1 MKNNKTNPIKIVVM
15 LVLLVLVVAL
25 FNPSKLGFLPE
36 NIRFMLEDFVAKY
49 FANAAISSINLQT
62 IGAAVLTIA
71 VTWLVAQ
78 IVKFIFGCFKCKKG
92 RSETIHQLIGDLCKY
107 VIYIVGWAIALG
119 CFGID
124 TSAIFASIGV
134 VGIVVGFGAQSL
146 IEDVIT
152 GLFIIFEG
160 EFEVG
165 DIISVDGFRGEVKSI
180 GLRTVSIM
188 DVGGN
193 IRVVNNSEISSL
205 INLSEV
211 KSVAVVNVPL
221 SYEDSLEAAEKAIQ
235 EALANIP
242 SNHPEIFTEAPIYKG
257 VNALVETHVELLVIA
272 SVKEEH
278 VYDAERII
286 KREIKLAYEKAG
298 LQTPCAA

>member
-1 MKNNKTNPIKIVVM
+1 MKNNKINPVKIVLM
-15 LVLLVLVVAL
+15 LVLLALVVAI
-25 FNPSKLGFLPE
+25 FNPSKLGFLPQD
-36 NIRFMLEDFVAKY
+36 IRFMLEDFVTKY

-78 IVKFIFGCFKCKKG
+78 IVKFIFGCFKLKKG

-107 VIYIVGWAIALG
+107 AIYIVGWGIALG

-124 TSAIFASIGV
+124 TSAIFASVGV
-134 VGIVVGFGAQSL
+134 IGIVVGFGAQSL

-180 GLRTVSIM
+180 GLRTVSII
-188 DVGGN
+188 DAGGN

-221 SYEDSLEAAEKAIQ
+221 SYEDSLETAEKAIE

-242 SNHPEIFTEAPIYKG
+242 NNHPEIFSEAPVYQG
-257 VNALVETHVELLVIA
+257 VDSLVETHVELLITA
-272 SVKEEH
+272 SVNEEK
-278 VYDAERII
+278 VYDARRII
-286 KREIKLAYEKAG
+286 QREVKLAFEKAG
-298 LQTPCAA
+298 LTTPCAG